1 MKKILFILMIS
12 LFFYNNAFA
21 SKYVIIDVR
30 NPIEIES
37 GYMETSIN
45 IPLGDLSISIN
56 DIVKS
61 KDKEIYIYCRSGRR
75 SGIAKEILKK
85 LGYTNIINAG
95 GLVEASNLL
104 QLDIINE

>member
-1 MKKILFILMIS
+1 MIS
-12 LFFYNNAFA
+12 LFFCNNAFA
-21 SKYVIIDVR
+21 SNYVIIDVR
-30 NPIEIES
+30 NPIEVES

-45 IPLGDLSISIN
+45 IPLGDLSSNIE

-95 GLVEASNLL
+95 GLLEASNLL
-104 QLDIINE
+104 QLDVINQ

>member
-1 MKKILFILMIS
+1 MKKIFSILIIS
-12 LFFYNNAFA
+12 LFSYNNAFA
-21 SKYVIIDVR
+21 NNYVIIDVR
-30 NPIEIES
+30 NPIEIKS

>member
-1 MKKILFILMIS
+1 L
-12 LFFYNNAFA
+12 
-21 SKYVIIDVR
+21 D
-30 NPIEIES
+30 
-37 GYMETSIN
+37 
-45 IPLGDLSISIN
+45 DLSISID